1 MFSVAMRSQ
10 IEKSTKKL
18 VPIPLKLAG
27 ILPQEEGPVTTLN
40 GLPGGLGNSWRKWS
54 KPELIGQSVLSMS
67 ESQ

>member
-1 MFSVAMRSQ
+1 MFSVAMRLQ

-27 ILPQEEGPVTTLN
+27 ILPQEEGPVTALN

-54 KPELIGQSVLSMS
+54 KPELIGQSVS
-67 ESQ
+67 ES